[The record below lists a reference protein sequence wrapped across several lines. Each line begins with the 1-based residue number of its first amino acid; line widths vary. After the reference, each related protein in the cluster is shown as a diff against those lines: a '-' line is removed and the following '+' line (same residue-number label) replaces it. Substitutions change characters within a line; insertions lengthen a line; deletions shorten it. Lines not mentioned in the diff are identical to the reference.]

1 MISREPSDRETASLV
16 TTFLEAVGEENV
28 FLDSVLYEKMEEEH
42 NRIPQP
48 KLNTDSNNSNS
59 LSKSAS
65 ILIRIC
71 SSVVLFFSTNY
82 IM

>member
-28 FLDSVLYEKMEEEH
+28 FLDSVLNEKMEEEH